1 MIKVSVIV
9 HTYNHEKFIRQT
21 LDSILI
27 QQVNFDYE
35 VIVGD
40 DASPDSTPEIIKE
53 YQQKFPKII
62 KPLLH
67 PKNLGGFGK
76 NNTLATLSVCQGQYI
91 AAMDGDDY
99 WINPLKLQKQVD
111 FLDNNPEFVSCFHN
125 ALIHF
130 EDGSHPDMYVNDD
143 TQKAITG
150 IEDLIGEDE
159 VWYMATSAVMFRN
172 GIIKEYPKWFHESKS
187 GDIPRYILLGKY
199 GKFFYINELMSVYR
213 KNGGGMSFTDG
224 KQDADFLFNR
234 IGMYKGINQELDFKF
249 HQTINKNIARYYL
262 MLANSVQYGDS
273 FFSSRCY
280 ALKSLYLSKPN
291 SNIHLKMVLEK
302 YVIPSIFMKI
312 YANVKW
318 QLEQL
323 FTNKKSPHKS

>member
-21 LDSILI
+21 LDSILD

-53 YQQKFPKII
+53 YQQKFPEII

-76 NNTLATLSVCQGQYI
+76 NNTLATLAICKGKYI

-99 WINPLKLQKQVD
+99 WTNPLKLQKQVD
-111 FLDNNPEFVSCFHN
+111 FLDKNPDFVSCFHN

-130 EDGSHPDMYVNDD
+130 EDGSHPDIYVNDN
-143 TQKAITG
+143 TQKEVTG

-159 VWYMATSAVMFRN
+159 VWFMATSSVMFRN
-172 GIIKEYPKWFHESKS
+172 GTIKEYPQWFHESKS
-187 GDIPRYILLGKY
+187 GDIPRYILLGKH
-199 GKFFYINELMSVYR
+199 GKFFYINEVMSVYR

-234 IGMYKGINQELDFKF
+234 IGMYKGIDEELDFKF
-249 HQTINKNIARYYL
+249 HKTINKNLARYYL
-262 MLANSVQYGDS
+262 MLANSIQHGETLFV
-273 FFSSRCY
+273 SRY
-280 ALKSLYLSKPN
+280 FALKSLYLSKPN
-291 SNIHLKMVLEK
+291 TKIHFKMVLEK
-302 YVIPSIFMKI
+302 FVIPAAFMKI
-312 YANVKW
+312 YANTKW
-318 QLEQL
+318 RIEQI
-323 FTNKKSPHKS
+323 FTNKKSSHES